1 MSSSTILVYPFQLK
15 MLSQSDF
22 VCNNREKKNCRK
34 KPISFGLE
42 IGFPGANG
50 FVALLKKLPGKVA
63 CRMDEING
71 F

>member
-1 MSSSTILVYPFQLK
+1 MS
-15 MLSQSDF
+15 SQSDF
-22 VCNNREKKNCRK
+22 VCNNRVERKRIAEKK
-34 KPISFGLE
+34 PMISFGLE

-50 FVALLKKLPGKVA
+50 FVALFKKKLPGKVA